1 MRCTWDRRPSVQL
14 AGARVVM
21 RVVTAAP
28 LVQAQE
34 RSKKL
39 QRVQRRKK
47 RRTVQRL
54 LPRAARWAVQGVARA
69 L

>member
-1 MRCTWDRRPSVQL
+1 
-14 AGARVVM
+14 M